1 MGPFPVQVWAAT
13 MPRLEPSGAV
23 MRRREFITLIGGA
36 AIAWPLATRA
46 QQPERMRQVGMLL
59 SGTADDAGFQTWVG
73 AFLQGLAQS
82 GWVIGRNVRIE
93 TRWAGSKADD
103 IRRHAQELAA
113 LAPDVILAHGGS
125 TLRPLLQST
134 RSIPIVFT
142 IVTDPVGN
150 GYVESLARPGRN
162 ATGFMISEY
171 SLNAKYPELLK
182 EIAPGI
188 TQVAVLRDA
197 SQGAGTGD
205 FAVIQAMAPL
215 LRMQVKAIDL
225 REAGEIESAVAAFAR
240 SPNGG
245 LIMPGSAA
253 GRHYRDLII
262 ALAARHKLPAVY
274 SERHFAAA
282 GGLIT
287 YGANW
292 IDQYRLAASYV
303 DRILKGEKAADLPVQ
318 APTKYELVIN
328 LKTAKALGLTVPP
341 SVLGRAD
348 EVIE

>member
-1 MGPFPVQVWAAT
+1 
-13 MPRLEPSGAV
+13 
-23 MRRREFITLIGGA
+23 MRRRDFLVLGSA
-36 AIAWPLATRA
+36 AVVWPLAARA
-46 QQPERMRQVGMLL
+46 QQPEGMRQVGMLL

-82 GWVIGRNVRIE
+82 GRVIGRNVRIE

-125 TLRPLLQST
+125 TVRPLLQST

-162 ATGFMISEY
+162 ATGFMVNEY

-215 LRMQVKAIDL
+215 LRMQVNAIDL
-225 REAGEIESAVAAFAR
+225 REAGEIESAVAAFAH

-292 IDQYRLAASYV
+292 IDQYRLAAGYV

-318 APTKYELVIN
+318 APTKCELVIN

-341 SVLGRAD
+341 SVLARAD

>member
-1 MGPFPVQVWAAT
+1 
-13 MPRLEPSGAV
+13 
-23 MRRREFITLIGGA
+23 RREFIAFLGGVTA
-36 AIAWPLATRA
+36 AWPLAARA
-46 QQPERMRQVGMLL
+46 QQGERTRQVGMLL
-59 SGTADDAGFQTWVG
+59 SGTADDAVFQTWVG
-73 AFLQGLAQS
+73 AFLQELAQS
-82 GWVIGRNVRIE
+82 GWITGRTVRFE

-103 IRRHAQELAA
+103 IRRHAQELAV

-125 TLRPLLQST
+125 AVRPLLQST
-134 RSIPIVFT
+134 HSIPIVFV

-162 ATGFMISEY
+162 ATGFMVNDY

-188 TQVAVLRDA
+188 TQVSVLRDA

-215 LRMQVKAIDL
+215 LRMQANAIDL
-225 REAGEIESAVAAFAR
+225 RESGQIESVVAAFAR

-253 GRHYRDLII
+253 GRHYGDLII
-262 ALAARHKLPAVY
+262 SLAARHKLPAVY
-274 SERHFAAA
+274 SQRHFAVA
-282 GGLIT
+282 GGLIP

-292 IDQYRLAASYV
+292 FDQYRLAAGYV
-303 DRILKGEKAADLPVQ
+303 GRIRKGEKPADLPGQ
-318 APTKYELVIN
+318 APNKYELAIN
-328 LKTAKALGLTVPP
+328 LKTAKALGLSVPQ
-341 SVLGRAD
+341 SLLARAD
-348 EVIE
+348 EMIE

>member
-1 MGPFPVQVWAAT
+1 VV
-13 MPRLEPSGAV
+13 
-23 MRRREFITLIGGA
+23 
-36 AIAWPLATRA
+36 
-46 QQPERMRQVGMLL
+46 
-59 SGTADDAGFQTWVG
+59 
-73 AFLQGLAQS
+73 
-82 GWVIGRNVRIE
+82 GRNVRIE
-93 TRWAGSKADD
+93 TRWSGSKADD
-103 IRRHAQELAA
+103 IRKHAQELAA

-125 TLRPLLQST
+125 TVRPLLQST
-134 RSIPIVFT
+134 HSIPIVFT

-162 ATGFMISEY
+162 ATGFMVNEY
-171 SLNAKYPELLK
+171 SLHAKYPELLK

-197 SQGAGTGD
+197 SQGAGIGD
-205 FAVIQAMAPL
+205 FAVIQAIAPL
-215 LRMQVKAIDL
+215 LRLQVSAIDL
-225 REAGEIESAVAAFAR
+225 RETGEIESAVAAFAR
-240 SPNGG
+240 SSNGG

-262 ALAARHKLPAVY
+262 ALAARHKLPAIY
-274 SERHFAAA
+274 SELHFAAA

-292 IDQYRLAASYV
+292 IDQYRLAAGYV

-328 LKTAKALGLTVPP
+328 LKTAKALNLQVPP
-341 SVLGRAD
+341 SLLARAN

>member
-1 MGPFPVQVWAAT
+1 MQRRDFIKVIAG
-13 MPRLEPSGAV
+13 SAV
-23 MRRREFITLIGGA
+23 
-36 AIAWPLATRA
+36 AWSLPARA
-46 QQPERMRQVGMLL
+46 QQHERMRQVGMLL
-59 SGTADDAGFQTWVG
+59 SGTADDAVSQTWVG
-73 AFLQGLAQS
+73 AFLEGLAQS
-82 GWVIGRNVRIE
+82 GWVSGRNVRVE

-103 IRRHAQELAA
+103 IRRHAHELAA

-125 TLRPLLQST
+125 TVRPLLLST
-134 RSIPIVFT
+134 HSIPIVFT

-162 ATGFMISEY
+162 ATGFMVNDY

-215 LRMQVKAIDL
+215 LRMQVNAIDL
-225 REAGEIESAVAAFAR
+225 LEAGQIESAVAAFAR

-262 ALAARHKLPAVY
+262 ALAARHKLPAVF

-287 YGANW
+287 
-292 IDQYRLAASYV
+292 
-303 DRILKGEKAADLPVQ
+303 
-318 APTKYELVIN
+318 
-328 LKTAKALGLTVPP
+328 
-341 SVLGRAD
+341 
-348 EVIE
+348 

>member
-1 MGPFPVQVWAAT
+1 
-13 MPRLEPSGAV
+13 
-23 MRRREFITLIGGA
+23 
-36 AIAWPLATRA
+36 
-46 QQPERMRQVGMLL
+46 
-59 SGTADDAGFQTWVG
+59 
-73 AFLQGLAQS
+73 
-82 GWVIGRNVRIE
+82 VRIE

-125 TLRPLLQST
+125 TVRPLLQST
-134 RSIPIVFT
+134 HSIPIVFT
-142 IVTDPVGN
+142 VVTDPVGN

-162 ATGFMISEY
+162 ATGFMLNEY

-188 TQVAVLRDA
+188 TQMAVLRDT
-197 SQGAGTGD
+197 SQGAGIGD

-215 LRMQVKAIDL
+215 LRVQVNAINL
-225 REAGEIESAVAAFAR
+225 REAGEIESAVATFAH

-253 GRHYRDLII
+253 GRYYRDLII
-262 ALAARHKLPAVY
+262 SLAARHKLPAVY

-287 YGANW
+287 YGGNW
-292 IDQYRLAASYV
+292 IDQYRLAAGYV
-303 DRILKGEKAADLPVQ
+303 DRILKGEKASDLPVQ

-328 LKTAKALGLTVPP
+328 LKTAKALGLDLPA

>member
-1 MGPFPVQVWAAT
+1 MQFD
-13 MPRLEPSGAV
+13 RLK
-23 MRRREFITLIGGA
+23 RRDFITLLGGA
-36 AIAWPLATRA
+36 SVAWSLPAGA
-46 QQPERMRQVGMLL
+46 QQRERMRQVGMLL
-59 SGTADDAGFQTWVG
+59 SSTADDAVFQTWVG

-82 GWVIGRNVRIE
+82 GWIIGRNMRIE

-125 TLRPLLQST
+125 TVRPLLQAT
-134 RSIPIVFT
+134 RSIPIVFAV
-142 IVTDPVGN
+142 VTDPVGN

-162 ATGFMISEY
+162 ATGFMMSEY

-215 LRMQVKAIDL
+215 LRMQVNAIDL
-225 REAGEIESAVAAFAR
+225 REAGEIESAVAAFAH

-274 SERHFAAA
+274 SERYFAAA

-292 IDQYRLAASYV
+292 IDQYRLAAGYV

>member
-1 MGPFPVQVWAAT
+1 
-13 MPRLEPSGAV
+13 
-23 MRRREFITLIGGA
+23 MRRREFITLVGGTA
-36 AIAWPLATRA
+36 VAWPFAARA
-46 QQPERMRQVGMLL
+46 QQRERTRQVGMLL
-59 SGTADDAGFQTWVG
+59 SGMADEAAFQPWVA

-82 GWVIGRNVRIE
+82 GWVAGRNLRIE
-93 TRWAGSKADD
+93 TRWAGVKVDD

-134 RSIPIVFT
+134 RSIPIVFA

-150 GYVESLARPGRN
+150 GHVQSLARPGRN
-162 ATGFMISEY
+162 ATGFMLNEY
-171 SLNAKYPELLK
+171 GLNAKYPELLK

-197 SQGAGTGD
+197 SQGSGAGN
-205 FAVIQAMAPL
+205 FAAIQAMAPL
-215 LRMQVKAIDL
+215 LRVQVNAIDL
-225 REAGEIESAVAAFAR
+225 LEAGEIESAVTAFAH

-253 GRHYRDLII
+253 GRHYRNLII

-274 SERHFAAA
+274 SERHFAAD

-287 YGANW
+287 YGPNW
-292 IDQYRLAASYV
+292 IDQYRLAAGYV
-303 DRILKGEKAADLPVQ
+303 DRILKGEKPADLPVQ

-328 LKTAKALGLTVPP
+328 LKTAKALGLELPAA
-341 SVLGRAD
+341 VLGRAD

>member
-1 MGPFPVQVWAAT
+1 MQ
-13 MPRLEPSGAV
+13 
-23 MRRREFITLIGGA
+23 RREFIAFLGGVTA
-36 AIAWPLATRA
+36 AWPLAARA
-46 QQPERMRQVGMLL
+46 QQGERTRQVGMLL
-59 SGTADDAGFQTWVG
+59 SGTADDAVFQTWVG
-73 AFLQGLAQS
+73 AFLRGLAQS
-82 GWVIGRNVRIE
+82 GWIIGRNVRIE

-103 IRRHAQELAA
+103 IRRHAQELAV

-125 TLRPLLQST
+125 TVRPLLQST
-134 RSIPIVFT
+134 HSIPIVFT

-162 ATGFMISEY
+162 ATGFMINDY

-182 EIAPGI
+182 EIVPGI

-205 FAVIQAMAPL
+205 FAVIQVMAPL
-215 LRMQVKAIDL
+215 LRMQANAIDL

-262 ALAARHKLPAVY
+262 SLAARHKLPAVY

-292 IDQYRLAASYV
+292 VDQYRLAAGYV
-303 DRILKGEKAADLPVQ
+303 DRILKGEKPADLPVQ
-318 APTKYELVIN
+318 APNKYELAIN
-328 LKTAKALGLTVPP
+328 LKTAKALGLSVPQ
-341 SVLGRAD
+341 SLLARAD

>member
-1 MGPFPVQVWAAT
+1 MFDCK
-13 MPRLEPSGAV
+13 
-23 MRRREFITLIGGA
+23 RREFITLLGSA
-36 AIAWPLATRA
+36 AAWPLAARA
-46 QQPERMRQVGMLL
+46 QQADRVRQVGMLL
-59 SGTADDAGFQTWVG
+59 SGTADDAVFQTWVG
-73 AFLQGLAQS
+73 AFLQGLGQS
-82 GWVIGRNVRIE
+82 GWVVGRNVRIE

-125 TLRPLLQST
+125 TVRPLLQST
-134 RSIPIVFT
+134 RSIPIVFA

-162 ATGFMISEY
+162 ATGFMLNEY

-197 SQGAGTGD
+197 SQGAGIGD
-205 FAVIQAMAPL
+205 FAVIQAIAPL
-215 LRMQVKAIDL
+215 LRLQVSAIDL
-225 REAGEIESAVAAFAR
+225 RETGEIESAVAAFAR
-240 SPNGG
+240 SSNGG

-262 ALAARHKLPAVY
+262 ALAARHKLPAIY
-274 SERHFAAA
+274 SELHFAAA

-292 IDQYRLAASYV
+292 IDQYRLAAGYV

-328 LKTAKALGLTVPP
+328 LKTAKALNLQVPP
-341 SVLGRAD
+341 SLLARAN

>member
-1 MGPFPVQVWAAT
+1 
-13 MPRLEPSGAV
+13 
-23 MRRREFITLIGGA
+23 MRRREFIKVFAG
-36 AIAWPLATRA
+36 LAVALPFAVRA

-59 SGTADDAGFQTWVG
+59 SGVADDALFQTWVG
-73 AFLQGLAQS
+73 AFLESLAQS
-82 GWVIGRNVRIE
+82 GWVNGRNVRVE
-93 TRWAGSKADD
+93 RRWAGSKADD

-125 TLRPLLQST
+125 AVRPLLQST
-134 RSIPIVFT
+134 HSIPIVFT

-162 ATGFMISEY
+162 ATGFMISDY

-197 SQGAGTGD
+197 SQGAGIGD

-215 LRMQVKAIDL
+215 LRMQVNAIDL

-274 SERHFAAA
+274 FERQFAAA

-287 YGANW
+287 YGPNW
-292 IDQYRLAASYV
+292 IDQYRLAAGYV

-328 LKTAKALGLTVPP
+328 FKTAKALGLTIPP
-341 SVLGRAD
+341 SLLARAD
-348 EVIE
+348 EVME